1 MMATALRAAP
11 SSTEAIDT
19 RPSSSTSI
27 LQPVRSTIERIIL
40 PPGPMMSR
48 ILSTGTLMVMMRG
61 AYVLMLGRASGS
73 ASSILSRM

>member
-1 MMATALRAAP
+1 MAVSSSMMAIALRAAD

-27 LQPVRSTIERIIL
+27 LQPVRSTIERIIF

-48 ILSTGTLMVMMRG
+48 ILSTGTRMVRMRG
-61 AYVLMLGRASGS
+61 A
-73 ASSILSRM
+73 